1 MNKEWILSELND
13 RKKHHDLDGVEITEE
28 DVENV
33 IELINGG
40 MNKNS
45 AIDQVLEDIY
55 DCLSEGFEY

>member
-13 RKKHHDLDGVEITEE
+13 RKKYHDLDGVEITEE

>member
-13 RKKHHDLDGVEITEE
+13 RKKYYDLDGVEITEE

-40 MNKNS
+40 MNELT
-45 AIDQVLEDIY
+45 AMAQVLNGIY
-55 DCLSEGFEY
+55 ECLA

>member
-40 MNKNS
+40 MNELT
-45 AIDQVLEDIY
+45 AMTQVLNGIY
-55 DCLSEGFEY
+55 ECLA

>member
-13 RKKHHDLDGVEITEE
+13 RKKYYDLDGVEITEE

-40 MNKNS
+40 MNELT
-45 AIDQVLEDIY
+45 AMTQVLNSIY
-55 DCLSEGFEY
+55 ECLA

>member
-13 RKKHHDLDGVEITEE
+13 RKKYYDLDGVEITEE

-40 MNKNS
+40 MNELT
-45 AIDQVLEDIY
+45 AMTQVLNGIY
-55 DCLSEGFEY
+55 ECLA